1 MVNPPRQQLHSF
13 PRERAVHSHHSVDRV
28 DRSPG
33 ERRLKSVP
41 QSQEAANFGKHDE
54 SKLAHATGHPPRD
67 DEVEQRVKPIR
78 NFGGV
83 EVSEEHA
90 LFETDGGTLRLP
102 PRRGRRPRTP
112 IAGVK
117 RLYRREETI
126 GELSRHEGEVVRHRP
141 GIFHEEG

>member
-1 MVNPPRQQLHSF
+1 M
-13 PRERAVHSHHSVDRV
+13 

-41 QSQEAANFGKHDE
+41 QAQEAANFGIHDE
-54 SKLAHATGHPPRD
+54 SKLAHATDHPPRD
-67 DEVEQRVKPIR
+67 NEIEQRVKTIR

-83 EVSEEHA
+83 EMSEEHA

-102 PRRGRRPRTP
+102 PRRRRRPRTP
-112 IAGVK
+112 IADVK
-117 RLYRREETI
+117 RLYCREETI

-141 GIFHEEG
+141 GNYHKEG